1 MWPSR
6 HSYERLFSG
15 ELTILREARDALL
28 QPPSTQEE
36 IIQRY
41 GLLIDHYDKLLRTAL
56 KLARISDI
64 QGNSLTNQNRRLK
77 QQSETDFLT
86 GLYNVRK
93 LGESIPAWMA
103 AGHTFVLLLL
113 DIDFFKNI
121 NDTYGHLSGDEVLKS
136 LANILTD
143 QTRPED
149 FVCRSGGEEFSILLH
164 NVGLL
169 QAEGI
174 AQNIRQKVE
183 EADFWLLAGESVDIT
198 ISIGAVEYAPG
209 MSSEDLLVCADDA
222 LYLSKELGR
231 NKVSLFP
238 PLSDKRHN

>member
-1 MWPSR
+1 
-6 HSYERLFSG
+6 LFSG
-15 ELTILREARDALL
+15 EITVLKEARNDIL
-28 QPPSTQEE
+28 QPPSSQEA
-36 IIQRY
+36 ILQRY
-41 GLLIDHYDKLLRTAL
+41 SLLIDHYDKLLRTAL
-56 KLARISDI
+56 KLSRISDI
-64 QGNSLTNQNRRLK
+64 QGLSLTNQNRRLK
-77 QQSETDFLT
+77 HQAETDFLT

-103 AGHTFVLLLL
+103 SGFPFVLLLL
-113 DIDFFKNI
+113 DIDYFKNI
-121 NDTYGHLSGDEVLKS
+121 NDTYGHLSGDEVLKT
-136 LANILTD
+136 LANILTEN
-143 QTRPED
+143 TRPDD

-174 AQNIRQKVE
+174 AQIIRQKVE
-183 EADFWLLAGESVDIT
+183 EHKFWLLAGESVGVT
-198 ISIGAVEYAPG
+198 VSIGLAEYAPG

-238 PLSDKRHN
+238 PLSDTRHN

>member
-1 MWPSR
+1 M
-6 HSYERLFSG
+6 FSG
-15 ELTILREARDALL
+15 EFTILREARNDIL
-28 QPPSTQEE
+28 QLPSSQEAILE
-36 IIQRY
+36 KY
-41 GLLIDHYDKLLRTAL
+41 TLLIDHYDKLLRTAL
-56 KLARISDI
+56 KLSRISDI
-64 QGNSLTNQNRRLK
+64 QGQSLTNQNHRLK

-86 GLYNVRK
+86 SLYNVRK
-93 LGESIPAWMA
+93 LGESIPTWMA
-103 AGHTFVLLLL
+103 AGIPFVLLLL
-113 DIDFFKNI
+113 DIDYFKKI
-121 NDTYGHLSGDEVLKS
+121 NDTYGHLSGDEVLKT
-136 LANILTD
+136 LATIL
-143 QTRPED
+143 QEHTRPED

-183 EADFWLLAGESVDIT
+183 EQEFWLIAGESVGIT
-198 ISIGAVEYAPG
+198 VSMGLVEYAPG